1 MSVLEGFKLVEKVSE
16 EILGEYRAKLPEEM
30 INFWTKYGFGTFM
43 EGYFKSVNPI
53 EYKDILEDTSERYTD
68 GIVLFTT
75 GMGDL
80 IIWSDGY
87 VRMLNYRYGI
97 VKTIMSKFKFFFQS
111 LESEKFKNDYLMW
124 NPYQEA
130 VKKLGVP
137 AYDECFGYVPILA
150 LGGSEKVENLQK
162 VKLKEHILLISALA
176 GTIE

>member
-1 MSVLEGFKLVEKVSE
+1 MSVLEDFKLVEKVSE
-16 EILGEYRAKLPEEM
+16 EILGEYRPKLPEEM

-87 VRMLNYRYGI
+87 VRLLNYRYGI
-97 VKTIMSKFKFFFQS
+97 VKTIFFSFEFFF
-111 LESEKFKNDYLMW
+111 EDTADDEFRVEELMW

-130 VKKLGVP
+130 VKKLGIP

-150 LGGSEKVENLQK
+150 LGGAEKVENLQK
-162 VKLKEHILLISALA
+162 MKLKEHILLISALA

>member
-1 MSVLEGFKLVEKVSE
+1 MSVLQDYKLVEKVSE

-53 EYKDILEDTSERYTD
+53 EYKDILEDTSERYID

-80 IIWSDGY
+80 IIWSEGY

-97 VKTIMSKFKFFFQS
+97 VKTIMSNFKFFFQS

-130 VKKLGVP
+130 VKKLGIP

>member
-1 MSVLEGFKLVEKVSE
+1 MSVLEDFKLVEKVSE

-43 EGYFKSVNPI
+43 EGYFKSVDPI

-87 VRMLNYRYGI
+87 VRLLNYRYGI

-124 NPYQEA
+124 NSYQES
-130 VKKLGVP
+130 VKKLGIP

-162 VKLKEHILLISALA
+162 VKLKEHILLITAWT
-176 GTIE
+176 GVVK